1 MVMQN
6 KEGKSRGGQEA
17 VWLSAAARGDR
28 VAFHELYKHT
38 CGRMMAVC
46 LRILGDREQA
56 EDAVQEAFIRIWH
69 SARDYHRDRGEPLAW
84 MLTIGRYA
92 AIDMCR
98 TRRSFTDIDECAD
111 NLFSSLPDM
120 ADWLAGQDEARS
132 LALCLEQLDSRQ
144 RESIAMAF
152 YQGLSHEQL
161 ASQLGHP
168 LGTVKSWVRRGLG
181 ALKRCLSS

>member
-1 MVMQN
+1 MVRQGI
-6 KEGKSRGGQEA
+6 ESEEA
-17 VWLSAAARGDR
+17 IWIAAVARGDR
-28 VAFHELYKHT
+28 VAFQSLYQQT

-69 SARDYHRDRGEPLAW
+69 GARDYHSDRGAPLAW

-92 AIDMCR
+92 AIDMR
-98 TRRSFTDIDECAD
+98 RARRSHSDIDDHAD
-111 NLFSSLPDM
+111 DLFASLPPID
-120 ADWLAGQDEARS
+120 DWLASEHEAKA
-132 LALCLEQLDSRQ
+132 LALCLEQLDGHQ

-161 ASQLGHP
+161 AHQLGHP

-181 ALKRCLSS
+181 LLKRCLSS

>member
-1 MVMQN
+1 MVGQSMDG
-6 KEGKSRGGQEA
+6 KEAIWISA
-17 VWLSAAARGDR
+17 VARGDR
-28 VAFHELYKHT
+28 LAFQQLYNQT

-69 SARDYHRDRGEPLAW
+69 GARDYHGDRGAPLAW

-98 TRRSFTDIDECAD
+98 ARRSHSDIDEHAD
-111 NLFSSLPDM
+111 DLIASLPDM
-120 ADWLAGQDEARS
+120 DDWLAAENEAKA
-132 LALCLEQLDSRQ
+132 LALCLEQLDGHQ

-161 ASQLGHP
+161 ARHLGHP

-181 ALKRCLSS
+181 ALKRCLGS